1 MDFID
6 WKVFANAIAFAVA
19 GIILF
24 MGSFF
29 IVDKLTPQN
38 LWKEITVNK
47 NVAVA
52 IVAGCMMLGIAFIV
66 GMAIH
71 G

>member
-1 MDFID
+1 MDFFD
-6 WKVFANAIAFAVA
+6 VKPFVNAMIYAVA

-24 MGSFF
+24 VCAFF
-29 IVDKLTPQN
+29 IIDKLTPQN
-38 LWKEITVNK
+38 LWKEITENK

-52 IVAGCMMLGIAFIV
+52 IVAGCLMLGIALIV